1 MTQDVGQWTNIVAE
15 DKVEDLIRSLR
26 ANLEP
31 YGAVVVGSTINVLA
45 GLATGESPEDA
56 AKDVSFE
63 LTGFQMG
70 AVASMVSQLA
80 PRGEEFRRWW
90 NLHTQIG
97 NEGERANE
105 GDGVLNPA
113 LMTIDADDD

>member
-1 MTQDVGQWTNIVAE
+1 MSLPVEQWAKIVSE
-15 DKVEDLIRSLR
+15 DKVEDLIESLR

-45 GLATGESPEDA
+45 ALATGSEPKDA
-56 AKDVSFE
+56 AKDVSDE

-70 AVASMVSQLA
+70 AEASMVSQLA

-90 NLHTQIG
+90 NLETQIG
-97 NEGERANE
+97 TEGERANE
-105 GDGVLNPA
+105 RGGVLNPA
-113 LMTIDADDD
+113 LMEIGGD